1 MALVETVTL
10 YRGEERVIVRADDV
24 QEWMREGWRT
34 ERTAPEAPATE
45 EVKAPAKK
53 KK

>member
-10 YRGEERVIVRADDV
+10 YRGDERVIVRADDV
-24 QEWMREGWRT
+24 QTWMAEGWRT
-34 ERTAPEAPATE
+34 EKAAAATE
-45 EVKAPAKK
+45 DTKAPAKK

>member
-10 YRGEERVIVRADDV
+10 YRGEERVIVRADEV
-24 QEWMREGWRT
+24 QVWMAEGWRT
-34 ERTAPEAPATE
+34 EREAPAAE
-45 EVKAPAKK
+45 AAPAKK

>member
-10 YRGEERVIVRADDV
+10 YRGEERVIVRADEA
-24 QEWMREGWRT
+24 QTWMAEGWRP
-34 ERTAPEAPATE
+34 ERADPEAPAAE
-45 EVKAPAKK
+45 AAPAKK